1 MYTLIPLYNFH
12 SFHRRL
18 DISRRMAAES
28 ASLRIDRDWTRTLN
42 FQVEVINLSDM
53 RPNNT
58 EGIQE
63 PY

>member
-18 DISRRMAAES
+18 DTSRRMAAES